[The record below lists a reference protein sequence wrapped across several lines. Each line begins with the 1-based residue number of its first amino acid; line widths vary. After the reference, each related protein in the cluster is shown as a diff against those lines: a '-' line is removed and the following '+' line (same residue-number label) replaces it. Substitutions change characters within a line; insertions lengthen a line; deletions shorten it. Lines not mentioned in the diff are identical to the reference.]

1 LRNDV
6 PNPEPQRKRVDQA
19 ARLRSLAAAIA
30 ADAAQPLTA
39 ASNYVGAARV
49 ILTSSEAGQSD
60 AAVHLLD
67 LAGQQILKAGAHIAR
82 LRYQLHDDADRDLR
96 S

>member
-1 LRNDV
+1 M
-6 PNPEPQRKRVDQA
+6 PKREQQGKRADQA
-19 ARLRSLAAAIA
+19 ARLWRLAMQIA

-49 ILTSSEAGQSD
+49 ILTSRKAGPSD

-82 LRYQLHDDADRDLR
+82 LRYQFEDDVAEDDDLR
-96 S
+96 T

>member
-1 LRNDV
+1 M
-6 PNPEPQRKRVDQA
+6 PKREQQGKRADQT
-19 ARLRSLAAAIA
+19 ARLRRLATRIA

-39 ASNYVGAARV
+39 ASNYVGAVRV
-49 ILTSSEAGQSD
+49 ILTSREAGQSE

-82 LRYQLHDDADRDLR
+82 LRYQFHDDDAEDDDPRT
-96 S
+96 